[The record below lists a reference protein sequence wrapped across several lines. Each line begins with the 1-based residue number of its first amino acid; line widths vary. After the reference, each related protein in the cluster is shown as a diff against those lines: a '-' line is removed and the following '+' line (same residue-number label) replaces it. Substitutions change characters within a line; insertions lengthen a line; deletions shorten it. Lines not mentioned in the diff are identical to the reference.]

1 MDTKIR
7 DIINNKMNQLE
18 DYVDANIHVTS
29 PSKVAALISEIH
41 QFYTQ
46 LELEDRQYVDV
57 IDDMISH
64 HTKDDQNDRHYFK
77 SIN

>member
-7 DIINNKMNQLE
+7 DIINSKMNLLE
-18 DYVDANIHVTS
+18 EYVDANIHVTS
-29 PSKVAALISEIH
+29 PSKVAALITEIH

-57 IDDMISH
+57 VDDMISH
-64 HTKDDQNDRHYFK
+64 YTKDDKDHKNYFK

>member
-7 DIINNKMNQLE
+7 DTINNKMNQLE
-18 DYVDANIHVTS
+18 DYVDANVHVTS
-29 PSKVAALISEIH
+29 PSKVAALITEIH

-57 IDDMISH
+57 VDDMISH
-64 HTKDDQNDRHYFK
+64 YTKDDKDHKNYFK

>member
-7 DIINNKMNQLE
+7 DTINKKMNKLE
-18 DYVDANIHVTS
+18 DYVDANAHVTS

>member
-29 PSKVAALISEIH
+29 PSKVAALITEIH

-57 IDDMISH
+57 VDDMISYY
-64 HTKDDQNDRHYFK
+64 TKDDKDHKNYFK

>member
-7 DIINNKMNQLE
+7 DTINKKMNQLE
-18 DYVDANIHVTS
+18 DYVDANAHVTS

>member
-7 DIINNKMNQLE
+7 DTINKKMNQLE
-18 DYVDANIHVTS
+18 DYVDANVHVTS
-29 PSKVAALISEIH
+29 PSKIAALISEIH

>member
-29 PSKVAALISEIH
+29 PSKVAALITEIH

-57 IDDMISH
+57 IDDMISRNRPESSN
-64 HTKDDQNDRHYFK
+64 KSYVK